1 VVKELKWV
9 TREHPHVDRIAC
21 PWLISKFIDKD
32 AEFVFIPWPGPKPT
46 PEMGTPFDFYGG
58 TNYELEHHDGKCT
71 FEVII
76 DKYKIKDPWVIEMA
90 KIIHTAD
97 LNPETDKDPRGVG
110 LEAISAGA
118 MYIVKDDYEALEKGF
133 YIYDALYVSVQL
145 GKLQEDHRDEL
156 SKIERSKRFDF
167 IKSHIKKAPD
177 AKVKRPKK

>member
-1 VVKELKWV
+1 LKWV

-32 AEFVFIPWPGPKPT
+32 AEFAFIPWPGPNPT
-46 PEMGTPFDFYGG
+46 PEMGIPFDFYGVDF
-58 TNYELEHHDGKCT
+58 ELGHHDGKCT
-71 FEVII
+71 FEAII
-76 DKYKIKDPWVIEMA
+76 EKYKIDDPWVHEIG
-90 KIIHTAD
+90 KIVHTAD

-118 MYIVKDDYEALEKGF
+118 MYIVQDDYEALEKGF
-133 YIYDALYVSVQL
+133 YVYDALYVSVQL
-145 GKLQEDHRDEL
+145 KKLQDDYRDEL

-167 IKSHIKKAPD
+167 IKSHIKKAPN